1 MFIYYILINEKLL
14 LLILS
19 ELSDAV
25 EIEIVKMT
33 VYNKLVKKLMLLGP
47 IILITYLRKLAISQV
62 LKKLKSQYLT
72 MLNTLLFKHLIG

>member
-33 VYNKLVKKLMLLGP
+33 VYNK
-47 IILITYLRKLAISQV
+47 
-62 LKKLKSQYLT
+62 
-72 MLNTLLFKHLIG
+72 